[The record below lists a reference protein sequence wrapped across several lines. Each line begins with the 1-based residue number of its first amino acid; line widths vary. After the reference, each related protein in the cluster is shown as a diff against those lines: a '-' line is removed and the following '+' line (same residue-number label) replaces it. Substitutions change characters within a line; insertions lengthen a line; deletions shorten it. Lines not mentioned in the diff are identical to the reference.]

1 MHFLGK
7 SIYNF
12 RVFLKDRNSCVSDL
26 WIFICVPSKLLNMPS
41 NLSSHSL
48 ISKFCYWKKKKKF
61 LLTSLLTC
69 IILFFL
75 GISEGGLEGRCSTIS
90 EMESQPPGIKW
101 RRASLFGSLFHIE
114 WDITQMVLAT
124 SQTGYCSSPSGRCWR
139 GISRMVFFLPLFLF
153 YILCLSPLLNCF
165 FGRASPT

>member
-1 MHFLGK
+1 M
-7 SIYNF
+7 NF
-12 RVFLKDRNSCVSDL
+12 YLCTFKIVKYAVK
-26 WIFICVPSKLLNMPS
+26 FIIPFIDFKVLL
-41 NLSSHSL
+41 LE
-48 ISKFCYWKKKKKF
+48 KKKKF